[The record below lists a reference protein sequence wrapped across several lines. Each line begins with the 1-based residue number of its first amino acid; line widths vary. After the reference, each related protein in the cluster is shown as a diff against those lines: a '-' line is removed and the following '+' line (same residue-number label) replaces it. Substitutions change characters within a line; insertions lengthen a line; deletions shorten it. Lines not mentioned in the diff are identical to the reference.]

1 MNVLIALPT
10 YNEKE
15 NLELMVEAI
24 REVQPEAEIL
34 VVDDNSPDGTG
45 DIAESL
51 AGEDS
56 NVHVLHREKKE
67 GLGPALVAAFQWMLE
82 RDYDLLIT
90 MDCDF
95 SHDPKYLADMIR
107 LAETNDLVT
116 GSRRVPGGGSENWGL
131 VRQLVSA
138 GGSLYARMMLGLPV
152 KDVTAGFNAYR
163 RHVLEALDFD
173 ALFTSG
179 YARQIELKY
188 RIWKGGA
195 KLAETPIVFPDR
207 VRGNSKMSSGIF
219 FEALLG
225 VAKLRL
231 RG

>member
-1 MNVLIALPT
+1 MKTVIALPT

-15 NLELMVEAI
+15 NLELMVAAI
-24 REVQPEAEIL
+24 GEVQPDVDIL

-45 DIAESL
+45 DIAERLSSENPHL
-51 AGEDS
+51 F
-56 NVHVLHREKKE
+56 VLHRENKE
-67 GLGPALVAAFQWMLE
+67 GLGPALVAAFRWMLE

-95 SHDPKYLADMIR
+95 SHDPKYLADMLR
-107 LAETNDLVT
+107 LAETHDLVT
-116 GSRRVPGGGSENWGL
+116 GSRRVPGGGSENWGF
-131 VRQLVSA
+131 VRQMVSA
-138 GGSLYARMMLGLPV
+138 GGSLYARLLLGLPV

-163 RHVLEALDFD
+163 RHVLETLDFD

-207 VRGNSKMSSGIF
+207 VRGTSKMSSGIF
-219 FEALLG
+219 FEALLS
-225 VAKLRL
+225 VAKLKL
-231 RG
+231 KG

>member
-163 RHVLEALDFD
+163 RHVLETLDFD

-195 KLAETPIVFPDR
+195 KLTETPIVFPDR